1 MDGEEYNTKGEAS
14 DKPHP
19 NCKCRVERIEEDRE
33 NFDEDKMK
41 DNKKGKSTREKLKK
55 ILIDLKSKQKKKEVL
70 KNWLNNYNVY
80 IQQQNELENLQN
92 AQIKKQAIDWGMNSI
107 NNLLLKTINDIR
119 FP

>member
-1 MDGEEYNTKGEAS
+1 
-14 DKPHP
+14 
-19 NCKCRVERIEEDRE
+19 
-33 NFDEDKMK
+33 MK

-92 AQIKKQAIDWGMNSI
+92 AQIKNKQLIGE
-107 NNLLLKTINDIR
+107 
-119 FP
+119 

>member
-1 MDGEEYNTKGEAS
+1 M
-14 DKPHP
+14 
-19 NCKCRVERIEEDRE
+19 
-33 NFDEDKMK
+33 
-41 DNKKGKSTREKLKK
+41 KK

>member
-14 DKPHP
+14 DKPHL

-55 ILIDLKSKQKKKEVL
+55 ILIDLKSKQKKERSV
-70 KNWLNNYNVY
+70 
-80 IQQQNELENLQN
+80 
-92 AQIKKQAIDWGMNSI
+92 KK
-107 NNLLLKTINDIR
+107 LVK
-119 FP
+119 